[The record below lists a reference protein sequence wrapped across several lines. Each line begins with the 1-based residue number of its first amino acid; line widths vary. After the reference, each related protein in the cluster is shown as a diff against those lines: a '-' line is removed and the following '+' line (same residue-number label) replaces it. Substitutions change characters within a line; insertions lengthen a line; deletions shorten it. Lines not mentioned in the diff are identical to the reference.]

1 MSYEE
6 VMRLP
11 IQTFWLM
18 NSSVGRLLAEKEV
31 RLQRVSASVNS
42 TDAFKETRES
52 LIEEMGEMFKT
63 SVSNPMNAKRD
74 EEGFAELKALAA
86 IF

>member
-63 SVSNPMNAKRD
+63 SDSNPMNAKRD

>member
-1 MSYEE
+1 
-6 VMRLP
+6 MRLP

-63 SVSNPMNAKRD
+63 SDSNPMNAKRD